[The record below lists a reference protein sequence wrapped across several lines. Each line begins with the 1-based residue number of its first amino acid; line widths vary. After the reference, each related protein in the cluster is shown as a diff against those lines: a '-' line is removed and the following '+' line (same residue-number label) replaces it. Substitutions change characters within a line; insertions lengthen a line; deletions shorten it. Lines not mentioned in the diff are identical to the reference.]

1 MRFNNNPTAVLGG
14 ILTASMVCLQT
25 QAVFSLPA
33 SQIGKSAENFTVL
46 ISSDYP
52 GSGVII
58 AKNKK
63 TYTVLTAEHV
73 VRHSDF
79 EYHVVTQDGKKHPVK
94 YQTVK
99 KFPGVDLAVVTF
111 TSDRTYNTAKLA
123 KSEEAGIGS
132 VVYTA
137 GFPDPGQAIE
147 NRIFQFTR
155 GEVSGV
161 NPNAKDGYSL
171 IYTNITRKGMS
182 GGPVLNI
189 NGELVGIHGR
199 AETDVLPG
207 EGNKAPI
214 QVKAGLNLGI
224 PIRTFLSLAPK
235 VGLKLDFKAQPPPTP
250 QPPTAAPTPTA
261 QQQPPA
267 VQPSGFQPTSPS
279 PAGPPRLPS
288 RPKPIRPAGAG
299 PSPVCAGSRC

>member
-1 MRFNNNPTAVLGG
+1 MRLNDKPITVLSGT
-14 ILTASMVCLQT
+14 LVASVMVCLQI
-25 QAVFSLPA
+25 QAALSLPS

-58 AKNKK
+58 AKKDK

-79 EYHVVTQDGKKHPVK
+79 EYQVVTPDGKKHPVK
-94 YQTVK
+94 YQNVK
-99 KFPGVDLAVVTF
+99 KLPGVDLAVVNF
-111 TSDRTYNTAKLA
+111 TSDSTYNTAKLA

-147 NRIFQFTR
+147 NRIFQFTS
-155 GEVSGV
+155 GEVSGL
-161 NPNAKDGYSL
+161 NPKAKDGYSL

-182 GGPVLNI
+182 GGPLLNT

-207 EGNKAPI
+207 DGKNAPI

-224 PIRTFLSLAPK
+224 PIQTFLSLAPK
-235 VGLKLDFKAQPPPTP
+235 IGVKLDFKSQPTPTAKPPTP
-250 QPPTAAPTPTA
+250 QPTA
-261 QQQPPA
+261 QQQPSTQPPA
-267 VQPSGFQPTSPS
+267 LQPTSTTPS
-279 PAGPPRLPS
+279 AAPRFPS
-288 RPKPIRPAGAG
+288 RPKPIRPTGSG
-299 PSPVCAGSRC
+299 QSPVCAGSNC

>member
-1 MRFNNNPTAVLGG
+1 MRFNNNPTVVLGG
-14 ILTASMVCLQT
+14 MLTASVVCLQT
-25 QAVFSLPA
+25 QVALSLPS
-33 SQIGKSAENFTVL
+33 SQIGKSAKNFTVL
-46 ISSDYP
+46 IASDYP

-58 AKNKK
+58 NKKDK

-111 TSDRTYNTAKLA
+111 TSDKNYMSAKLA

-137 GFPDPGQAIE
+137 GYPDPGQAIE
-147 NRIFQFTR
+147 NRIFQFTD
-155 GEVSGV
+155 GKVSGV
-161 NPNAKDGYSL
+161 NPKAKDGYSL

-182 GGPVLNI
+182 GGPVLNT

-199 AETDVLPG
+199 AETDVQG
-207 EGNKAPI
+207 DV

-224 PIRTFLSLAPK
+224 PIKTFLSIAPK
-235 VGLKLDFKAQPPPTP
+235 VGIKLDFKAPPTAKPPTP
-250 QPPTAAPTPTA
+250 KPTPTA
-261 QQQPPA
+261 QQQTPA
-267 VQPSGFQPTSPS
+267 VQPPGFQPTSTTPT
-279 PAGPPRLPS
+279 GTPRLPS
-288 RPKPIRPAGAG
+288 RPKPIRPKGSG
-299 PSPVCAGSRC
+299 QSPVCAGSRC

>member
-14 ILTASMVCLQT
+14 MLTASVVCLQT
-25 QAVFSLPA
+25 QVAFSLPS
-33 SQIGKSAENFTVL
+33 SQIGKSAKNFTVL
-46 ISSDYP
+46 IASDYP

-58 AKNKK
+58 NKKDK

-111 TSDRTYNTAKLA
+111 TSDKTYMSAKLA

-137 GFPDPGQAIE
+137 GYPDPGQAIE
-147 NRIFQFTR
+147 NRIFQFTD
-155 GEVSGV
+155 GKVSGV

-182 GGPVLNI
+182 GGPVLNT

-199 AETDVLPG
+199 AETDVQG
-207 EGNKAPI
+207 DV

-224 PIRTFLSLAPK
+224 PIKTFLSIAPK
-235 VGLKLDFKAQPPPTP
+235 VGIKLDFKAQPTAKPPTP
-250 QPPTAAPTPTA
+250 KPTPTA
-261 QQQPPA
+261 QQQTPA
-267 VQPSGFQPTSPS
+267 VQPPGFQPTSTTPI
-279 PAGPPRLPS
+279 GTPRLPS
-288 RPKPIRPAGAG
+288 RPKPIRPKGTG
-299 PSPVCAGSRC
+299 QSPVCAGSRC

>member
-1 MRFNNNPTAVLGG
+1 MRFNEKLVTVLGG
-14 ILTASMVCLQT
+14 TLFTSAVVCLQT
-25 QAVFSLPA
+25 PHVLSLQANQV
-33 SQIGKSAENFTVL
+33 GKNAENFTVL

-58 AKNKK
+58 AKKDN

-79 EYHVVTQDGKKHPVK
+79 EYQIVTADGKKHPVK
-94 YQTVK
+94 YQNVK
-99 KFPGVDLAVVTF
+99 KLPGVDLAVVSF
-111 TSDRTYNTAKLA
+111 SSNSNYSTAKLA
-123 KSEEAGIGS
+123 KADEAGLGS

-155 GEVSGV
+155 GEVSGL
-161 NPNAKDGYSL
+161 NPKAKDGYSL

-182 GGPVLNI
+182 GGPVLNT

-207 EGNKAPI
+207 DGKNAPI

-224 PIRTFLSLAPK
+224 PIKTFLSLAPK
-235 VGLKLDFKAQPPPTP
+235 VGLKLDFDTP
-250 QPPTAAPTPTA
+250 KPVAT
-261 QQQPPA
+261 PPA
-267 VQPSGFQPTSPS
+267 KPATANKPSEPTTPGVSPPGLQPGIPASPS
-279 PAGPPRLPS
+279 KLPS
-288 RPKPIRPAGAG
+288 RPKPIKPKGTG
-299 PSPVCAGSRC
+299 QSTVCAGSNC